1 MGGAGF
7 EVKDWELLLDTLQV
21 RCLIRAL
28 AGRYRVG
35 RVEQN
40 TGERSELE
48 I

>member
-7 EVKDWELLLDTLQV
+7 GVKDWELLLDTLHV
-21 RCLIRAL
+21 RCLIRVL
-28 AGRYRVG
+28 GGRYRVG
-35 RVEQN
+35 REEQV